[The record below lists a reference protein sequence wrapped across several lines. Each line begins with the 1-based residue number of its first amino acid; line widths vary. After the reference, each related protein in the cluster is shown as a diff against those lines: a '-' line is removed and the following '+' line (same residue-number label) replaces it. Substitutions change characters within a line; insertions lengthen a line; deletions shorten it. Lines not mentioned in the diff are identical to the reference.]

1 MRRIKFIALKEL
13 YHILRDPRSLTIVI
27 VMPIMMTFLYGYAT
41 NLDIK
46 KVVIS
51 VIDQDQSVESH
62 SLQDAFYQSTY
73 FERPTREVDLLDPE
87 ELLKESDATAV
98 LIINPGFSDALRTGQ
113 HFSLGMV
120 VDGSDNTLS
129 AAVQNYAN
137 VIVNR
142 FMADR
147 LPPGAKLPGVE
158 IARQVLY
165 NPDLKSP
172 NFFVPGLVAIIL
184 LMISAL
190 LTSITIAREKET
202 GTMEQLLTTPVTPFQ
217 ILVGKVLPYVAI
229 AFLDGLL
236 VLILARFLF
245 QVPFVGSRLLMLGF
259 GFIYV
264 VTSLSLGILISS
276 LVKTQQVA
284 MMFALVTTLLP
295 SVMLTGFVFPIRNM
309 PIVLQALTHIVPA
322 RYFVT
327 IIRGIMLKG
336 AGLQELVTQGVYLVI
351 LMSIIM
357 LIASK
362 TFKTRVE

>member
-1 MRRIKFIALKEL
+1 M
-13 YHILRDPRSLTIVI
+13 D
-27 VMPIMMTFLYGYAT
+27 
-41 NLDIK
+41 
-46 KVVIS
+46 
-51 VIDQDQSVESH
+51 
-62 SLQDAFYQSTY
+62 
-73 FERPTREVDLLDPE
+73 
-87 ELLKESDATAV
+87 
-98 LIINPGFSDALRTGQ
+98 
-113 HFSLGMV
+113 
-120 VDGSDNTLS
+120 
-129 AAVQNYAN
+129 
-137 VIVNR
+137 
-142 FMADR
+142 
-147 LPPGAKLPGVE
+147 
-158 IARQVLY
+158 
-165 NPDLKSP
+165 
-172 NFFVPGLVAIIL
+172 
-184 LMISAL
+184 
-190 LTSITIAREKET
+190 
-202 GTMEQLLTTPVTPFQ
+202 QLLTTTLTPFQ

-336 AGLQELVTQGVYLVI
+336 AGLQELVTQGVYLLI